1 MIISVFANEEQWHE
15 LTMEAGEGLVLAIK
29 VMDGAKR
36 AKYAIA
42 IHVLKQMGW
51 ITPSV
56 AEALAETYLTIG
68 RYKRLDVVGELSML

>member
-1 MIISVFANEEQWHE
+1 
-15 LTMEAGEGLVLAIK
+15 
-29 VMDGAKR
+29 MDGAKR

-51 ITPSV
+51 ITPSI
-56 AEALAETYLTIG
+56 AETLSESYLTIG